1 MFVIVIRFII
11 INCFYHCYRLY
22 PSNPSGATMQ
32 LGPLRVVGAA
42 VRLVGTYQLDFALD
56 LSSMKTIKLF
66 PCHVDITPKEQHIAK
81 VF

>member
-1 MFVIVIRFII
+1 
-11 INCFYHCYRLY
+11 
-22 PSNPSGATMQ
+22 MQ